1 MVCTGHVSSPSNG
14 CGRRREGAYP
24 GPCRW
29 GSRAVFECVR
39 DCQGFAE
46 VREGVYQQM
55 DGEVMV
61 SEWAFQEALEDISRA
76 AEQHCGLITDQTVAA
91 EAMGALS
98 DKPLPELVKC
108 RQCLRAWSSVKC
120 GCGTYKQEYGPR
132 WSCGVGL
139 GRDSGH
145 GLRRALK

>member
-1 MVCTGHVSSPSNG
+1 MAVASVEWGLVQALAV
-14 CGRRREGAYP
+14 GAP
-24 GPCRW
+24 GPCL
-29 GSRAVFECVR
+29 SVCVIAKAL
-39 DCQGFAE
+39 QLAE

-55 DGEVMV
+55 DGEVML
-61 SEWAFQEALEDISRA
+61 SEWAFQEALEDVSRA
-76 AEQHCGLITDQTVAA
+76 AEQHCGLITDQTGTA

-120 GCGTYKQEYGPR
+120 GYGTYKQEYGPR

-139 GRDSGH
+139 GGTLGTGSG
-145 GLRRALK
+145 GP